1 VEDLMEDTLGGAM
14 QRLRDVIGDQ
24 LAGYR
29 RLLDTTRAGIDAL
42 RTHDLER
49 FDGILEEQVDTLR
62 HLKGLERERASV
74 FRALGGVADPEVGG
88 MRNELRALASEVQRA
103 GRVERLVIER
113 NGALVEARLGL
124 HRQAGTL
131 ARGQT
136 AGVHQV
142 A

>member
-1 VEDLMEDTLGGAM
+1 MEETYGATM
-14 QRLRDVIGDQ
+14 ERFRDVIADQ

-29 RLLDTTRAGIDAL
+29 RLLETTRAGTEAL
-42 RTHDLER
+42 RRQDIDR
-49 FDGILEEQVDTLR
+49 FDEILEEQVDTLR
-62 HLKGLERERASV
+62 RLKELEHERAQV
-74 FRALGGVADPEVGG
+74 VRVVGGVGNDPQLSE
-88 MRNELRALASEVQRA
+88 MRNELRALASEVRRT
-103 GRVERLVIER
+103 GRVERLVLER

-131 ARGQT
+131 SGAAP

>member
-1 VEDLMEDTLGGAM
+1 MEETYGGALE
-14 QRLRDVIGDQ
+14 RFRDVIADQ

-29 RLLDTTRAGIDAL
+29 RLLETTRAGTEAL
-42 RTHDLER
+42 RRQDIDR
-49 FDGILEEQVDTLR
+49 FDEILEEQVDTLR
-62 HLKGLERERASV
+62 RLKELESERAHV
-74 FRALGGVADPEVGG
+74 VRVVGG
-88 MRNELRALASEVQRA
+88 ADNDPHVSEMRNELRALASEVRRS
-103 GRVERLVIER
+103 GRVERLVLER

-131 ARGQT
+131 ANVEP

>member
-1 VEDLMEDTLGGAM
+1 MDDSFGGAM
-14 QRLRDVIGDQ
+14 ERFRDVIADQ

-29 RLLDTTRAGIDAL
+29 RLLETTRAGTEAL
-42 RTHDLER
+42 RTQDLER
-49 FDGILEEQVDTLR
+49 FDRILEDQVDTLR
-62 HLKGLERERASV
+62 RLKELERERAQV
-74 FRALGGVADPEVGG
+74 VRVVGG
-88 MRNELRALASEVQRA
+88 ATDAHVGEMRNELRALAAEVRRA

-131 ARGQT
+131 AGAPS
-136 AGVHQV
+136 AGVHQI

>member
-1 VEDLMEDTLGGAM
+1 MEESYGATLERFRDLVA
-14 QRLRDVIGDQ
+14 DQ

-29 RLLDTTRAGIDAL
+29 VLLETTRSATDAL
-42 RTHDLER
+42 RTHDVAR
-49 FDGILEEQVDTLR
+49 FDDVLQEQVETLR
-62 HLKGLERERASV
+62 RLKELENERGEIV
-74 FRALGGVADPEVGG
+74 RAVGG
-88 MRNELRALASEVQRA
+88 EHADDRLTEMRQQLRALASEVRRA

-131 ARGQT
+131 AG
-136 AGVHQV
+136 ASALGVHQV

>member
-1 VEDLMEDTLGGAM
+1 MEDTYGAALE
-14 QRLRDVIGDQ
+14 RFRDVVADQ

-29 RLLDTTRAGIDAL
+29 RLLASTRAGTDAL
-42 RTHDLER
+42 RTHDVDR
-49 FDGILEEQVDTLR
+49 FDEILEEQVDVLR
-62 HLKGLERERASV
+62 GLKELEHERAQV
-74 FRALGGVADPEVGG
+74 VRVVGGNAHDPELSEMGH
-88 MRNELRALASEVQRA
+88 ELRSLAAEVRRA

-131 ARGQT
+131 TGVESTR
-136 AGVHQV
+136 VHQI

>member
-1 VEDLMEDTLGGAM
+1 MEDTLGAAM
-14 QRLRDVIGDQ
+14 ERLRDVIGDQ

-29 RLLDTTRAGIDAL
+29 RLLETTRAGTDAL

-49 FDGILEEQVDTLR
+49 FDAILEEQVDTLR
-62 HLKGLERERASV
+62 HLKGLEHERAGV
-74 FRALGGVADPEVGG
+74 LRALGGVTDPELGG
-88 MRNELRALASEVQRA
+88 MRNELRALASEVRRA

-124 HRQAGTL
+124 HRQAGAL
-131 ARGQT
+131 ARERT